1 MQGLR
6 RRVIYL
12 SLYEVIA
19 ILLSSVL
26 LASLSGF
33 GMTLAGVLAV
43 AASAVAIAW
52 NFVFNLLF
60 EAWEARQTVRG
71 RSVRRRIAHALGFEI
86 GLLIFLVPLIAW
98 WFGIGW
104 WQALTMN
111 AALMVF
117 FLVYTYVFN
126 WTFDR
131 VFGLPT
137 SAVDV

>member
-1 MQGLR
+1 
-6 RRVIYL
+6 
-12 SLYEVIA
+12 
-19 ILLSSVL
+19 VL